1 MTKQEEKRVADACVH
16 LWVYNGVME
25 DDAGRR
31 RLLMRCTLCGE
42 KRALPHGALRA
53 VQGEEQQEDAD
64 DE

>member
-1 MTKQEEKRVADACVH
+1 MTKQEEKHAADACVH

-42 KRALPHGALRA
+42 KRALSHGALRA
-53 VQGEEQQEDAD
+53 VQGEKPQEAAD